1 MSCLSFVICHRIACL
16 VHYCAQVVGRLLVSF
31 WQALCVR
38 QQLLRQAVWACT
50 SGIVEW
56 RRVLQTQPRLH
67 ALYSVEVP
75 AAPVANT
82 CTCEACAHTQCCVW
96 VTRHMT
102 VMLPWLHRC
111 PLCRI
116 LCCMHTAELLA
127 AVVAVLLSFQLSAS
141 LWCRL
146 ALLADRICTKS
157 SVPQYCCTFVV
168 NCLERGVSVMHT
180 VCIVCACCR
189 WWLHV
194 LHLPHY
200 ACGAAPRCNTLL
212 WSDSDTSVVTTDQI
226 IELPRMMHGVPARS
240 PCWSCISLV

>member
-1 MSCLSFVICHRIACL
+1 MRPSCRSASG
-16 VHYCAQVVGRLLVSF
+16 QLLVGF
-31 WQALCVR
+31 WQALSAR

-75 AAPVANT
+75 AAPVAIT
-82 CTCEACAHTQCCVW
+82 CTCEACARTQCYVW
-96 VTRHMT
+96 V
-102 VMLPWLHRC
+102 VMLPWLHRF

-146 ALLADRICTKS
+146 ALLADRIC
-157 SVPQYCCTFVV
+157 PPALLHFCRELFG
-168 NCLERGVSVMHT
+168 ERC
-180 VCIVCACCR
+180 VCHAHSLHCVCM
-189 WWLHV
+189 L
-194 LHLPHY
+194 
-200 ACGAAPRCNTLL
+200 
-212 WSDSDTSVVTTDQI
+212 
-226 IELPRMMHGVPARS
+226 
-240 PCWSCISLV
+240 SLVVACPSSAALRLWGRPTV